1 MTFNDIV
8 QQFIKPST
16 TAWELL
22 PELGDAIDF
31 RTPGG
36 ANVYGVTVTRIEEFC
51 GTTNFF
57 VEYTFIGR
65 DEREHPMS
73 GWVALEAVL

>member
-1 MTFNDIV
+1 MTLNELKQKVFR
-8 QQFIKPST
+8 PSI
-16 TAWELL
+16 TAWELM

-31 RTPGG
+31 VTPGG
-36 ANVYGVTVTRIEEFC
+36 KVVHGAMVTRIEEFC

-57 VEYTFIGR
+57 VEYTFIAYDGR
-65 DEREHPMS
+65 ECGMS